1 MPKSPKSNQSASHS
15 KCLNMGMES
24 NKENQFHD
32 NQKNYEDKSIFESD
46 SISTNSDE
54 QEESKPRASEHADE
68 IERNTLKDEFSE
80 SSPRVLTSP
89 DDPGTPDRPGRPSV
103 PTPGKYGTKYGGA
116 PSPGP
121 APCSAF
127 LPPGFVPP
135 TPPVSSGRPSFI
147 RTGIL
152 RKKCLE
158 NSLKSEEICQEE
170 SQEEVKK
177 MRLDDKPLLDK
188 CL

>member
-1 MPKSPKSNQSASHS
+1 MPESPKSNQSVCHS
-15 KCLNMGMES
+15 KCLNIGMES
-24 NKENQFHD
+24 NKENQLHD
-32 NQKNYEDKSIFESD
+32 DRENYEDKSSFESN
-46 SISTNSDE
+46 SVSTNSDE
-54 QEESKPRASEHADE
+54 GEECKQKASEHADE
-68 IERNTLKDEFSE
+68 IERNTLKDEYSE

-135 TPPVSSGRPSFI
+135 TPPVSSVRPSFI

-158 NSLKSEEICQEE
+158 NSLKSEVICQEE
-170 SQEEVKK
+170 TREEVKK
-177 MRLDDKPLLDK
+177 MRMDEKPPMDK

>member
-1 MPKSPKSNQSASHS
+1 MPESPKSNQSVCHS
-15 KCLNMGMES
+15 KCLNIGMES
-24 NKENQFHD
+24 NKENQLHD
-32 NQKNYEDKSIFESD
+32 DRENYEDKSSFESN
-46 SISTNSDE
+46 SVSTNSDE
-54 QEESKPRASEHADE
+54 GEECKQKASEHADE
-68 IERNTLKDEFSE
+68 IERNTLKDEYSE
-80 SSPRVLTSP
+80 SSPRVLTSL

-135 TPPVSSGRPSFI
+135 TPPVSSVRPSFI

-158 NSLKSEEICQEE
+158 NSLKSEVICQEE
-170 SQEEVKK
+170 TREEVKK
-177 MRLDDKPLLDK
+177 MRMDEKPPMDK